1 MSSAGAAPRA
11 AVPVSN
17 ARAEASRKNGA
28 RSRGPETLEGKAR
41 SARNALKHGLRAQK
55 HAVLPDEVVAAFKA
69 LEAAL
74 TEELAPES
82 ALQSILVGRI
92 ARAVWRLE
100 RAEQLE
106 VELFE
111 WRRRLGG
118 GIGVALIRDGNGTR
132 SFETILRYRGAAQA
146 ELTRALR
153 TLKALQAEQKAM
165 PRPAAEPEPAP
176 VLVFEP
182 RRGRAG
188 AVVEIAP
195 HHGAAEVEPR
205 GYPIGPEARPDAES
219 SAPQARAASGREHP
233 LAAPAPARPNEP
245 GRTHPAGPARARLKQ
260 PDRRFAGLAHA
271 RPSEPELVPAV
282 VLARSERDLD
292 EARLA
297 RRGDMRPPRG
307 RGAGG

>member
-153 TLKALQAEQKAM
+153 TLKALQAEQKAT
-165 PRPAAEPEPAP
+165 PGPAAAAEPAP

-182 RRGRAG
+182 RRARTA
-188 AVVEIAP
+188 AIEIAP
-195 HHGAAEVEPR
+195 DHGAAEVEPR
-205 GYPIGPEARPDAES
+205 GYPIEPEARADAES
-219 SAPQARAASGREHP
+219 SAPQARAASGLDQSQAE
-233 LAAPAPARPNEP
+233 PAPARPNEP
-245 GRTHPAGPARARLKQ
+245 RRISPAGPARARLKQ